1 MSGLGYF
8 VYEKETARP
17 QKGQVTP
24 PQHQAA
30 CRPPKTS
37 IILALVRVNF

>member
-17 QKGQVTP
+17 QKGQVI